1 MFELKIADINLIMSI
16 QDFKTE
22 FQDAIDDYNTS
33 YGTDMEYAIK
43 QMSTKMGKHMYK
55 IIADNNNGSD
65 IDIIAERDDV
75 TGNINFHPLKLSNM
89 NESFYKTHYDD
100 YNIIG
105 QDEDPGMLIAQSFEH
120 ICTKYKGSFA
130 CIKPNGNVCIIKD
143 GNSKRLSSFALIDTD
158 NNVYSCAGAK
168 SVKGA
173 SEDASFSVKKPI
185 GEWLNENLDIQR
197 EIAKLPAMDAKMNYI
212 GKYLINARIKEEID
226 SDEFTDI
233 FCQAGIIGFSE
244 PSVLNIYKLIM

>member
-1 MFELKIADINLIMSI
+1 MFELKIADINLAMSI
-16 QDFKTE
+16 QDFETE
-22 FQDAIDDYNTS
+22 LQDSIDNYSSSMN
-33 YGTDMEYAIK
+33 YAVK
-43 QMSTKMGKHMYK
+43 QMNTKMGKHMYK
-55 IIADNNNGSD
+55 VTIDNCNNSSVE
-65 IDIIAERDDV
+65 IIAERDDA

-89 NESFYKTHYDD
+89 NESFYKMD
-100 YNIIG
+100 YSDHDIIG
-105 QDEDPGMLIAQSFEH
+105 QYDDPAMFVFHTFEEMCKKH
-120 ICTKYKGSFA
+120 KGSFA
-130 CIKPNGNVCIIKD
+130 CIRPNGDTLIMKD
-143 GNSKRLSSFALIDTD
+143 GNYKRLSSFALIDTD